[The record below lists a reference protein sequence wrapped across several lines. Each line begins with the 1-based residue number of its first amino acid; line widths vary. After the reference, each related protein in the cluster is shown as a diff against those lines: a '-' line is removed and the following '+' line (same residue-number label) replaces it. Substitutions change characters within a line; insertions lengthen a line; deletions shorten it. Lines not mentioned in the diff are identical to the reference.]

1 MNIILDG
8 LLIESEDDF
17 HDAIAKELSLPIWY
31 GRNLDALWDVLTGI
45 VERPVNLVWV
55 NSEISRKRLQR
66 YKTIINLFKDVAQRD
81 NALGHESKFKFTLK

>member
-17 HDAIAKELSLPIWY
+17 HDAIAKEFSLPIWY

-55 NSEISRKRLQR
+55 KSEISRKRLQR
-66 YKTIINLFKDVAQRD
+66 YETIISLFKDVAQRD
-81 NALGHESKFKFTLK
+81 NALEHENKFKFTLK